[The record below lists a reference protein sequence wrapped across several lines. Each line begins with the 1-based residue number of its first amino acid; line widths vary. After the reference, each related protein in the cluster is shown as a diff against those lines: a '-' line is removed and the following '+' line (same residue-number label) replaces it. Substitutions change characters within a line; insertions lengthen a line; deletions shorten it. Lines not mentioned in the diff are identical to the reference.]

1 MSLYKKVIHF
11 KNGPVFL
18 AHPVHESKSYSECL
32 WSDVWTDSVTER
44 DERLGEMVKQNTTII
59 TRRLTLTNT

>member
-18 AHPVHESKSYSECL
+18 AHTVYKTAQPAL
-32 WSDVWTDSVTER
+32 FDV
-44 DERLGEMVKQNTTII
+44 QNAHRSTP
-59 TRRLTLTNT
+59 